1 MIGQHVEHPQYG
13 RGQITAIYRNG
24 TEWLVRFESGL
35 RFRRPRYEFNG
46 EARQEL
52 PSPAAPLA
60 YRPPPPMPRTQLQAR
75 HLVEALRVG
84 VAPAQQIQ
92 ELTIGLDVERQSL
105 VDGLNQAHRQG
116 GAVRAILGE
125 YGFGKSHVVE
135 LTAAEALA
143 RNFLV
148 AVTSLDLLELPPHRA
163 FDIYSSLARNLRY
176 PDNDERGLGP
186 LLAPISASPRQ
197 IEQYQEP
204 APAPWDP
211 LAVALHALHHTS
223 SSRRQKAWLD
233 WLMGG
238 RRVRLMNK
246 GMPRGVKFPS
256 IYKIGHNARQMAY
269 LLTALSALARQ
280 ANYSGLC
287 LLIDEA
293 ESYSLL
299 RPVQRPKA
307 TLFFQ
312 AMIYAAMRHRQ
323 QRIAAAD
330 IPQHRWRDYPPAFDQ
345 GQSLFFLFTVTRSDN
360 QMPLADWLEDD
371 QILTLESHHTP
382 LEIGHFMQQV
392 AAYHAQAYSYEAGE
406 RQGQVRRA
414 AAEHLALGMRN
425 GRLSIRG
432 VVRLSVELFDL
443 LYLYPDFD
451 AATLLEELRRQMRA

>member
-13 RGQITAIYRNG
+13 RGQVTAVYRNG

-46 EARQEL
+46 QARQEL
-52 PSPAAPLA
+52 PTPAAPLA
-60 YRPPPPMPRTQLQAR
+60 YTPPPPMPRTQLQAR

-84 VAPAQQIQ
+84 VAPAQHIQ
-92 ELTIGLDVERQSL
+92 ELTVGLATERQSL
-105 VDGLNQAHRQG
+105 VDGLNEAHRHG
-116 GAVRAILGE
+116 GAVRAVLGE

-163 FDIYSSLARNLRY
+163 FDIYSSLVRHLRY
-176 PDNDERGLGP
+176 PDIDEQGLGP
-186 LLAPISASPRQ
+186 LLAQMSASPRHV
-197 IEQYQEP
+197 EQYREQ
-204 APAPWDP
+204 APVAWDP

-238 RRVRLMNK
+238 RRVQIMNK
-246 GMPRGVKFPS
+246 AMPRGVKFPS
-256 IYKIGHNARQMAY
+256 IYRVGHNARQMAY

-299 RPVQRPKA
+299 SRLHRPKA

-312 AMIYAAMRHRQ
+312 AMIYAALGDRQ
-323 QRIAAAD
+323 QRIAAGD
-330 IPQHRWRDYPPAFDQ
+330 IPQHRWRDYPPAFGP
-345 GQSLFFLFTVTRSDN
+345 GQSLFFLYTVTRSDN
-360 QMPLADWLEDD
+360 QMPLADWLDD
-371 QILTLESHHTP
+371 EQILSLEPHHTP
-382 LEIGHFMQQV
+382 QEIGHFMQQV
-392 AAYHAQAYSYEAGE
+392 AAYHAQAYSTEAGE

-414 AAEHLALGMRN
+414 AAEHLAQGMRN

-432 VVRLSVELFDL
+432 VVRLAVELFDL
-443 LYLYPDFD
+443 LYLYPDFE